1 MVKTLLVPGLDGSNS
16 PHWQQWWAAT
26 DNHAL
31 MVDLSDPS
39 RPDPTRWESELASA
53 ILRHPGA
60 VLVGHS
66 LGAVL
71 ITRVLTAWP
80 KLNVRAALL
89 VAPAEA
95 QGQPRIQ
102 SFAPLHEAPLYI
114 PTAVVASRNDPWMPF
129 QRAINLAKLWQAGLI
144 DLGFAGHINV
154 ASGFGPWPAGKQLR
168 ADLLLQSAPNLIV
181 RHTGAAISAPRE
193 QTSTDLLQV

>member
-1 MVKTLLVPGLDGSNS
+1 MLKTLLVPGLDGSAA

-26 DNHAL
+26 DSHAL
-31 MVDLSDPS
+31 MVDLSDPT
-39 RPDPTRWESELASA
+39 RPDPTRWESELAGS

-80 KLNVRAALL
+80 QLNVRAALL
-89 VAPAEA
+89 VAPAEPA
-95 QGQPRIQ
+95 GQPRIQ
-102 SFAPLHEAPLYI
+102 NFAPLREAPLHI
-114 PTAVVASRNDPWMPF
+114 PATVVASRNDPWMPF
-129 QRAINLAKLWQAGLI
+129 QRARNLANLWQADLI
-144 DLGFAGHINV
+144 DLGYAGHINV

-168 ADLLLQSAPNLIV
+168 DDLLLQSSPLSQFPAP
-181 RHTGAAISAPRE
+181 HAARAFSPQR
-193 QTSTDLLQV
+193 

>member
-1 MVKTLLVPGLDGSNS
+1 MVKTLLVPGLDGSAA

-26 DNHAL
+26 DSHAL
-31 MVDLSDPS
+31 MVDLPDPS
-39 RPDPTRWESELASA
+39 RPDPARWEAELAGS

-80 KLNVRAALL
+80 QLNVRAALL

-102 SFAPLHEAPLYI
+102 SFAPLHEAPLRI
-114 PTAVVASRNDPWMPF
+114 PTTMVASRNDPWMPF
-129 QRAINLAKLWQAGLI
+129 QRARQLAKAWRADLI

-154 ASGFGPWPAGKQLR
+154 ASGFGPWPAAKQLR
-168 ADLLLQSAPNLIV
+168 DDLLLQSSPPPQPSAL
-181 RHTGAAISAPRE
+181 HAARAHSPQR
-193 QTSTDLLQV
+193 